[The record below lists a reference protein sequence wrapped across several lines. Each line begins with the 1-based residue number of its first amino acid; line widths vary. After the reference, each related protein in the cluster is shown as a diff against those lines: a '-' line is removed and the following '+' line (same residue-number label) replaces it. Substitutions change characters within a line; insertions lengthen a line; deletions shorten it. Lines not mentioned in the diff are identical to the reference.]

1 MNNKKKICIIVVL
14 VAVIAIMTSEFYNV
28 KYFKGNYN
36 KETTETLQ
44 PESIDDIPANI
55 VDYIAPDVEQKFKAL
70 AKNFHVYDKDGNE
83 IELSDYKGKAV
94 VINFWSSYS
103 KSSIEE
109 IPNIIEAINNYK
121 DEVEFLMINIS
132 PNEVETR
139 EMALEYIQEN
149 NFNINPLF
157 DDHGEVAVDY
167 NVTSLPKTVFIDK
180 DGYIQKSS
188 KGLLTKEYLDEQIK
202 KIIEDR

>member
-1 MNNKKKICIIVVL
+1 MKNKKIVFIIV
-14 VAVIAIMTSEFYNV
+14 AVVIMVIMALGFCYMEYLKND
-28 KYFKGNYN
+28 YN
-36 KETTETLQ
+36 KKNTETLK

-103 KSSIEE
+103 KSSTEE
-109 IPNIIEAINNYK
+109 IPNILEAMDNYK
-121 DEVEFLMINIS
+121 DDVEFLMINLS

-139 EMALEYIQEN
+139 AMALKYIQEN

-157 DDHGEVAVDY
+157 DDHGEVAIDY
-167 NVTSLPKTVFIDK
+167 NVTSLPRTIFIDK
-180 DGYIQKSS
+180 EGYIQKSS
-188 KGLLTKEYLDEQIK
+188 KGTLNKEYLDEQIK
-202 KIIEDR
+202 KIIEDK

>member
-1 MNNKKKICIIVVL
+1 MKNKKIVFIIV
-14 VAVIAIMTSEFYNV
+14 AVVIMVIMALGFCYMEYLKND
-28 KYFKGNYN
+28 YN
-36 KETTETLQ
+36 KKNTETLK

-103 KSSIEE
+103 KSSTEE
-109 IPNIIEAINNYK
+109 IPNILEAMDNYK
-121 DEVEFLMINIS
+121 DDVEFLMINLS

-139 EMALEYIQEN
+139 ATALKYIQEN

-157 DDHGEVAVDY
+157 DDHGEVAIDY
-167 NVTSLPKTVFIDK
+167 NVTSLPRTIFIDK
-180 DGYIQKSS
+180 EGYIQKSS
-188 KGLLTKEYLDEQIK
+188 KGTLNKEYLDEQIK
-202 KIIEDR
+202 KIIEDK

>member
-1 MNNKKKICIIVVL
+1 MKNKKIVFIIV
-14 VAVIAIMTSEFYNV
+14 AVVIMVIMALGFCYMEYLKND
-28 KYFKGNYN
+28 YN
-36 KETTETLQ
+36 KKNTETLK

-103 KSSIEE
+103 KSSTEE
-109 IPNIIEAINNYK
+109 IPNILEAMDNYK
-121 DEVEFLMINIS
+121 DDVEFLMINLS

-139 EMALEYIQEN
+139 AMALKYIQEN

-157 DDHGEVAVDY
+157 DDHGEVAIDY
-167 NVTSLPKTVFIDK
+167 NVTSLPRTIFIDK
-180 DGYIQKSS
+180 EGYIQKSS
-188 KGLLTKEYLDEQIK
+188 KGTLNKEYLNEQIK
-202 KIIEDR
+202 KIIEDK

>member
-1 MNNKKKICIIVVL
+1 
-14 VAVIAIMTSEFYNV
+14 
-28 KYFKGNYN
+28 
-36 KETTETLQ
+36 
-44 PESIDDIPANI
+44 
-55 VDYIAPDVEQKFKAL
+55 
-70 AKNFHVYDKDGNE
+70 
-83 IELSDYKGKAV
+83 
-94 VINFWSSYS
+94 
-103 KSSIEE
+103 
-109 IPNIIEAINNYK
+109 
-121 DEVEFLMINIS
+121 MINIS

-139 EMALEYIQEN
+139 EMALEYIKEN

-202 KIIEDR
+202 KIIGDR

>member
-149 NFNINPLF
+149 DFNINPLF